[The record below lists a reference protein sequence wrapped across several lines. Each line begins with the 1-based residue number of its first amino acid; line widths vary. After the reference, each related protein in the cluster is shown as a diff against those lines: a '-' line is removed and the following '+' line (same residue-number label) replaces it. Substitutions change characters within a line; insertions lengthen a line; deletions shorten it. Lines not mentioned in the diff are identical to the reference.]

1 MRRFFDLTHGHDK
14 SAKPSYQ
21 QFPTN
26 LLGSQSRLRDP
37 YRAPEHAIEI
47 KDAVKTMTMGNHDNS
62 QCFDY
67 FSNNLLHFRVD
78 PSIQSPKNEQADPS

>member
-1 MRRFFDLTHGHDK
+1 MRRFLTLLMAMIK
-14 SAKPSYQ
+14 ARKPPTSNFQ
-21 QFPTN
+21 QISWVPN
-26 LLGSQSRLRDP
+26 LEYVTLI
-37 YRAPEHAIEI
+37 EHQNTIEI